1 MIARPFIGEPGKF
14 VRTYNRRDFSQPPPP
29 GTVLDSLSQAGV
41 QVVGVGKIP
50 DIYDGRGIARSVHT
64 EGNADGL
71 RKTEELLGDLGPS
84 LLFVNLVDTDMLY
97 GHRRDPAG
105 YARAM
110 EEIDRAL
117 PAIAS
122 ALRPD
127 DVLVI
132 TADHGNDPTFPGSDH
147 TREQVP
153 VLAYSP
159 RRARGSAL
167 GVRESFADLG
177 ATVSEYF
184 GVKAPRGR
192 SFLAEV
198 IA

>member
-1 MIARPFIGEPGKF
+1 MNDLTVPIKF
-14 VRTYNRRDFSQPPPP
+14 
-29 GTVLDSLSQAGV
+29 
-41 QVVGVGKIP
+41 
-50 DIYDGRGIARSVHT
+50 
-64 EGNADGL
+64 DGL

-127 DVLVI
+127 DLLVI
-132 TADHGNDPTFPGSDH
+132 STGRQGRLTRMFHGGVSRYCLAHARCD
-147 TREQVP
+147 
-153 VLAYSP
+153 VLAVPPSELM
-159 RRARGSAL
+159 R
-167 GVRESFADLG
+167 DLG
-177 ATVSEYF
+177 
-184 GVKAPRGR
+184 RGAR
-192 SFLAEV
+192 VLDELPLA
-198 IA
+198 